1 MAYIRSA
8 GFCNCHPN
16 CWHSSHQVILTER
29 TVILTTWLSTLPVL
43 FVNNDTRTSGM
54 REDFR
59 SYGFVFRVLRIRGIV
74 SRNVFKE
81 SRKTVMCFC
90 THLHFFN
97 ENKWQLDGCGLT
109 VFTTSFLRQ
118 HKMKKCHMSPVMY
131 CMQNFTNNFVFLKGS
146 LDAKFNY
153 SLHVVW
159 TWMCWQCVYH
169 PIIIQIHPVI
179 FF

>member
-8 GFCNCHPN
+8 GICNCHPN
-16 CWHSSHQVILTER
+16 CCHSLQQVILAER
-29 TVILTTWLSTLPVL
+29 TVILTTWLSTLHLVCEQ
-43 FVNNDTRTSGM
+43 GHQAC
-54 REDFR
+54 E
-59 SYGFVFRVLRIRGIV
+59 RILEVMDLCLEFWEYEAV

-81 SRKTVMCFC
+81 TRKTVMCFC

-109 VFTTSFLRQ
+109 VFSTSFLRQ
-118 HKMKKCHMSPVMY
+118 HKMKKCHTSPVTY

-179 FF
+179 VF